1 MICIKCG
8 IEKKTDEVPFICNDC
23 KKFSKLVL
31 EVYYDLEDSLS
42 PSESIDPITSPNLKL
57 LADLSFVIGDNPQV
71 SIFTKLSEF
80 LVSKA
85 LEGSSEI
92 TEDDL
97 NREIRTTKSWNDA
110 FIVFEELGLIKIE
123 IEKYRRI
130 LNLTPKLKNLSN
142 QYQTGEALNELRKK
156 RLAHI
161 YIGYVILYL
170 LKLVAELKDDNGILK
185 LPYKQRPKT
194 LWTTIM
200 FLWLTAYES
209 QDKFTDEDLIS
220 FVSKRKIPSSTRNR
234 IIRSLQTID
243 GRFTNELIKDM
254 NLDGRSIE
262 FEFEDYIIIEMERIR
277 ERDRERS
284 YE

>member
-8 IEKKTDEVPFICNDC
+8 IEKKTDEVPFICEDC
-23 KKFSKLVL
+23 KKFSQLVI
-31 EVYYDLEDSLS
+31 EVYKDLKDSLN
-42 PSESIDPITSPNLKL
+42 PSESIDPITSPKLKL

-92 TEDDL
+92 TEDEL

-110 FIVFEELGLIKIE
+110 FIVFEEIGLINVE
-123 IEKYRRI
+123 IEEYRRI
-130 LNLTPKLKNLSN
+130 LNLTPKLKHLSN
-142 QYQTGEALNELRKK
+142 QFQTGEALNELRKK

-161 YIGYVILYL
+161 YIGYVILYI
-170 LKLVAELKDDNGILK
+170 LKLVAKLKDEDDIIK

-194 LWTTIM
+194 LWTIIM
-200 FLWLTAYES
+200 FLWLTACKS
-209 QDKFTDEDLIS
+209 QYKFTDEELIS
-220 FVSKRKIPSSTRNR
+220 FISKRKIPSSTRNR

-262 FEFEDYIIIEMERIR
+262 FVFEDYIIIEMERIR
-277 ERDRERS
+277 ELTRERL

>member
-8 IEKKTDEVPFICNDC
+8 NEKKTDEIPFICKDC
-23 KKFSKLVL
+23 KKFSPLVI
-31 EVYYDLEDSLS
+31 EVYNDLKDSLN
-42 PSESIDPITSPNLKL
+42 PSESIDPAISPNLKL

-71 SIFTKLSEF
+71 SIFTKLSEL

-85 LEGSSEI
+85 LDGSLEI
-92 TEDDL
+92 TEDEL

-110 FIVFEELGLIKIE
+110 FIVFEEIGLIKVE
-123 IEKYRRI
+123 IEEYRRI
-130 LNLTPKLKNLSN
+130 LNFTPKLKNLSN
-142 QYQTGEALNELRKK
+142 QYQTGEALNELRKR

-170 LKLVAELKDDNGILK
+170 LKLVAELKNDDDILK

-194 LWTTIM
+194 LWTIIM
-200 FLWLTAYES
+200 FLWLTAYKN

-220 FVSKRKIPSSTRNR
+220 FFSKRKIPSSTRNR

-262 FEFEDYIIIEMERIR
+262 FVFEDYIIIEMERIR
-277 ERDRERS
+277 ERVRERS